1 MALALARGK
10 TPPLARRWG
19 YLMNMDL
26 DSFASAFRKHG
37 EAA

>member
-1 MALALARGK
+1 MALALAGK
-10 TPPLARRWG
+10 RTPSLARRWG

-26 DSFASAFRKHG
+26 DSFASAFAKHG